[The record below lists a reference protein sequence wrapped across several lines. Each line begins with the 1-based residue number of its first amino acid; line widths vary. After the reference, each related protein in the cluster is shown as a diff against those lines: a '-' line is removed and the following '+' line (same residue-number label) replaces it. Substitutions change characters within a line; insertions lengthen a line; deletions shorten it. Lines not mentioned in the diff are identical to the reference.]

1 MPQALF
7 RRVGPTLAL
16 LALAPS
22 FATGQSKRPTPP
34 SAPAP
39 APGDSARVGYDPAL
53 RGLTWRLAGPFRGG
67 RAVAVAGDPIHRDV
81 FFFGGVDGGVW
92 KTINGGQTWAN
103 ITDGRS
109 TIASVGAIAL
119 APSDPN
125 VIWVGTGETDWRE
138 DLTHGDGVWRSTDGG
153 ASWQHLGLEDTRH
166 IGVIRVDPGNP
177 DLAYVAAMGHAFG
190 PNAMRGVFRTTD
202 GGKSWKKVLYL
213 DENTGA
219 ADLAMDPSN
228 PRILYAAMWRAR
240 RSPWGLDAGGGK
252 SGLWKSVDGGD
263 TWTELSGHA
272 GLPATPL
279 GRIGIA
285 VSPAETQRLYASV
298 EAPDSAGGI
307 FRSDDGG
314 RSWSRTNG
322 DQEFRVRAWY
332 YSLLTADP
340 VDPNTVYVMNLGVM
354 RSIDGGRS
362 FQYVGVPHGDTHI
375 MWIDPKDPRR
385 MINGNDGGAQ
395 ISFDGGA
402 TWSSV
407 YTQPTAQFYH
417 VVADT
422 RFPYRIYGSQ
432 QDNSS
437 VSIASRSDNGAIG
450 LRDFWAV
457 GGGESGYIA
466 VKADDPDIV
475 IGSSYMGTVTRY
487 NDRTKQTQDISLG
500 MNNWDGYAV
509 KDVPYR
515 FAWTFP
521 IIYSPHD
528 SRRLYVTGQKV
539 FLTTDEGKSWKP
551 ISPDLTVH
559 DPATMGPSGGPI
571 TYDMTGTEWYAT
583 VFTFAESPVTA
594 GVLWAGSDDGL
605 LHVSRDAGATWQNVT
620 PPGLGKFTKMSIV
633 EPSHFDP
640 AVAYLAANRYQQ
652 DDFRPYLFKTAD
664 YGKTWKAITAGIPE
678 NDFTRTIREDPVRRG
693 LLFAG
698 TEAGAWVSF
707 DDGGHWQSLQLN
719 LPRVSVRDLTIHGSD
734 LIAATHGRSFWTLDD
749 IAPLRQITDSVR
761 KAPAVLLVPSPALR
775 FAGGRYR
782 QANAA
787 PNPPAGL
794 VLDYWLGAKPADPV
808 KLTFIDPAGK
818 EIRSF
823 TSAGTKPDSTV
834 TDSVVKARLSL
845 REREQSDSAFYDP
858 ADSVVAARAGAN
870 RFTWDLRYPGA
881 KALKG
886 IVLDEGFPDGPVAP
900 PGRYTARLVVGHDTL
915 TRAFT
920 VVGDPRLTTT
930 PADYAAQFAFVSQV
944 HDAIDTISHS
954 VEEIETMQRQLDQRV
969 DQTSAAAYASKVAD
983 AAKALRAKLETVRA
997 ELAEVNSHAYEI
1009 TLHYPV
1015 KLYNQFLTL
1024 NAMAQGSDD
1033 APTTGMTAS
1042 YDDLMR
1048 QVRVQTSKL
1057 ADLEAKDLGAF
1068 NALLTELKVP
1078 GVTAPPPRPPLI
1090 P

>member
-1 MPQALF
+1 MHRVSL
-7 RRVGPTLAL
+7 RRAFVL
-16 LALAPS
+16 LALIPS
-22 FATGQSKRPTPP
+22 VTTAQSKPQTPARMSP
-34 SAPAP
+34 VA
-39 APGDSARVGYDPAL
+39 GVTDSARLGYDPAL
-53 RGLTWRLAGPFRGG
+53 RGMNWRLAGPFRGG
-67 RAVAVAGDPIHRDV
+67 RAVAVAGDPNHREV

-92 KTINGGQTWAN
+92 KTVNGGQTWNN
-103 ITDGRS
+103 ITDGKA
-109 TIASVGAIAL
+109 TFASVGAIAL

-153 ASWQHLGLEDTRH
+153 ESWQHLGLEDTRH
-166 IGVIRVDPGNP
+166 IGVIRVDPNNP
-177 DLAYVAAMGHAFG
+177 DVAYVAAMGHAFG
-190 PNAMRGVFRTTD
+190 PNPMRGVFRTSD
-202 GGKSWKKVLYL
+202 GGRSWKKVLYL

-240 RSPWGLDAGGGK
+240 RSPWGLDAGGGR
-252 SGLWKSVDGGD
+252 SGLWKTIDGGD
-263 TWTELSGHA
+263 SWTELSGNA
-272 GLPATPL
+272 GLPSTPL
-279 GRIGIA
+279 GRIGIS
-285 VSPAETQRLYASV
+285 VSPAQTQRLYASV

-307 FRSDDGG
+307 FRSDNGG
-314 RSWSRTNG
+314 RTWTRTNG

-354 RSIDGGRS
+354 RSIDGGRT
-362 FQYVGVPHGDTHI
+362 FQFIGVPHGDTHI

-395 ISFDGGA
+395 VSFDAGA
-402 TWSSV
+402 SWSSV

-417 VVADT
+417 VTTDS
-422 RFPYRIYGSQ
+422 RFPYRILGSQ

-450 LRDFWAV
+450 LRDFWPV

-466 VKADDPDIV
+466 VKADDPNIV

-487 NDRTKQTQDISLG
+487 DERTQQVRDISLG
-500 MNNWDGYAV
+500 MNNWDGFAV

-521 IIYSPHD
+521 ILYSPHD
-528 SRRLYVTGQKV
+528 PKRLYVTGQKV
-539 FLTTDEGKSWKP
+539 YLTTDEGRSWKP

-571 TYDMTGTEWYAT
+571 TLDMTGTEWYAT
-583 VFTFAESPVTA
+583 VFTFAESPVKA

-605 LHVSRDAGATWQNVT
+605 LHVSQDAGASWQNVT

-633 EPSHFDP
+633 EPSHYDP

-652 DDFRPYLFKTAD
+652 DDYRPYLFKTAD
-664 YGKTWKAITAGIPE
+664 YGKTWKPIVAGLPE

-707 DDGGHWQSLQLN
+707 DDGGRWQSLQLN
-719 LPRVSVRDLTIHGSD
+719 LPHASVRDLTIHGAD

-749 IAPLRQITDSVR
+749 ISPLRQITDSVR
-761 KAPAVLLVPSPALR
+761 RAGAFLLSPTPALR
-775 FAGGRYR
+775 YPGGRFR
-782 QANAA
+782 PTNAA
-787 PNPPAGL
+787 PNPPSGL
-794 VLDYWLGAKPADPV
+794 ILDYWLRSRPADPI
-808 KLTFIDPAGK
+808 KLTLIDPAGK

-823 TSAGTKPDSTV
+823 TSTGNKPDSTV
-834 TDSVVKARLSL
+834 TDSVVKARLSV
-845 REREQSDSAFYDP
+845 REREQNDSAFYEP
-858 ADSVVAARAGAN
+858 ADSVMGARAGAN
-870 RFTWDLRYPGA
+870 RFIWDLRYPGA
-881 KALKG
+881 KALPG
-886 IVLDEGFPDGPVAP
+886 IVLDEGFPDGPVAA
-900 PGRYTARLVVGHDTL
+900 PGKYTARLVVGHDTL

-920 VVGDPRLTTT
+920 VVPDPRLGASA
-930 PADYAAQFAFVSQV
+930 ADYAAQFAFVSQV
-944 HDAIDTISHS
+944 RDAIDTISHS
-954 VEEIETMQRQLDQRV
+954 VQQIETVQRQLDQRV
-969 DQTSAAAYASKVAD
+969 DQTSTAPYAARVAD
-983 AAKALRAKLETVRA
+983 AAKALRAKLEVVRGD
-997 ELAEVNSHAYEI
+997 LAEVNSHAYEI

-1033 APTTGMTAS
+1033 PPTTGMLAS
-1042 YDDLMR
+1042 YEDLLR

-1057 ADLEAKDLGAF
+1057 GELEAKDLGAF
-1068 NALLTELKVP
+1068 NALLSELKVP
-1078 GVTAPPPRPPLI
+1078 GVSAPPIKPPLI